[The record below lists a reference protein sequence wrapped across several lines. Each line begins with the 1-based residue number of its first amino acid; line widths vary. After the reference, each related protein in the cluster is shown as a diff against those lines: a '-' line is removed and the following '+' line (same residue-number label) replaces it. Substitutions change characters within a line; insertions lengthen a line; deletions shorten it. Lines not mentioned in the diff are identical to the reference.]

1 MTQVTVF
8 TDGSCLGN
16 PGPGGW
22 GAILRHGDTERVLA
36 GGFRHTTNNRMEIM
50 AAIAALETL
59 KTPCTVELY
68 TDSQYLRHAVEKR
81 WLAGWQRN
89 GWLTAAKKP
98 VKNRDLW
105 ERLHVQL
112 VRHSVVFKW
121 VRGHAGHAENERCD
135 GLARGEAVRRDL
147 PEDVG
152 FEI

>member
-1 MTQVTVF
+1 MTSVTIF

-22 GAILRHGDTERVLA
+22 GAILRHGDNERVLA

-59 KTPCTVELY
+59 KTSCTVELY

-81 WLAGWQRN
+81 WLDGWRRN

-112 VRHSVVFKW
+112 TRHSIVFKW
-121 VRGHAGHAENERCD
+121 VRGHAGHSENERCD
-135 GLARGEAVRRDL
+135 VLARTWAQRPDL
-147 PEDVG
+147 PPDPGV
-152 FEI
+152 